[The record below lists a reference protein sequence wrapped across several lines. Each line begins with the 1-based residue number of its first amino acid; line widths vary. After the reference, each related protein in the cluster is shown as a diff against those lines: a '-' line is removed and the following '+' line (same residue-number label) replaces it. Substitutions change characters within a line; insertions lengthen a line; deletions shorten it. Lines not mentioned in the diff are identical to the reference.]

1 MSVRAKK
8 LINKNA
14 SVERT
19 RVVCYGFKKESR
31 NITFGS
37 HITLQHGPDYK
48 NDHNVIQVLADGIIV
63 GNIIH
68 KKIPGDIIAGIKNND
83 ELIHL
88 IEDGMTAYLVSK
100 RNYEMIIDIPNG
112 KYNGLL

>member
-1 MSVRAKK
+1 MIRAKK

-14 SVERT
+14 AVERT
-19 RVVCYGFKKESR
+19 RVVCYGYKEAAKQ
-31 NITFGS
+31 ITFGS
-37 HITLQHGPDYK
+37 HITLRHGPNYHD
-48 NDHNVIQVLADGIIV
+48 DHNVIQVLADGIV
-63 GNIIH
+63 CGNVIH
-68 KKIPGDIIAGIKNND
+68 KKVPGDRIAKIKNND

-112 KYNGLL
+112 KYDGLL